1 MYPTRNFRWVAAVA
15 AALAAAPLGAQ
26 STRLAAAPV
35 RDDTGAVGS
44 SGAAAQPE
52 DSLPH
57 GLVTREELIVDR
69 LKKLGIPNP
78 DPAPRKPKDHAD
90 SVAWVRHRRAADALP
105 GRKIVV
111 SIYDRHLWLIDGQDT
126 VLSTD
131 AGVGMGEIVSPHGR
145 VYDFATPR
153 GLRHVLAME
162 EEPLWNPPDWHFYS
176 LADKVRQFP
185 AGGLTLD
192 DGRRVVRRGEWIGY
206 LKDGEFTP
214 IPREQS
220 LFFNGILYIPPMGT
234 ENRKVAEVLGHF
246 KLDTGDGIMI
256 HGTDDALAIG
266 FPATHGCIRL
276 ADEPLEQL
284 YHEVKVGTP
293 VYIY

>member
-1 MYPTRNFRWVAAVA
+1 MNRHYFRRGP
-15 AALAAAPLGAQ
+15 ALLLALGLAAPLAAQ
-26 STRLAAAPV
+26 GPAAA
-35 RDDTGAVGS
+35 RADTGGVNVS
-44 SGAAAQPE
+44 SGGQPR
-52 DSLPH
+52 

-69 LKKLGIPNP
+69 LRLMGIESP

-90 SVAWVRHRRAADALP
+90 SLAWNRHRRAADAIE

-111 SIYDRHLWLIDGQDT
+111 SIYDRRLWLIDENGDT
-126 VLSTD
+126 LIDTR
-131 AGVGMGEIVSPHGR
+131 AGVGMGAVTAPSGR
-145 VYDFATPR
+145 VYDFSTPR
-153 GLRHVLAME
+153 GLRRVLLKE

-176 LADKVRQFP
+176 LGQRVRQFP

-214 IPREQS
+214 IPREES
-220 LFFNGILYIPPMGT
+220 LFFDGTLYIPPLGT
-234 ENRKVAEVLGHF
+234 ENRKVPEVLGHF
-246 KLDTGDGIMI
+246 KLDTGGGIMI
-256 HGTDDALAIG
+256 HGTNDPLAIG

-276 ADEPLEQL
+276 DDEPLEQL
-284 YHEVKVGTP
+284 YQEVRVGTP